1 MSGPIPQPTLE
12 SRFRSGDL
20 RALSRAVTLAEAGLP
35 AARPLLRAAR
45 EQAAQR
51 PGVVLGIT
59 GSPGSGKSTLT
70 DALIAHLRGL
80 GQRVAVVA
88 VDPSSPYSGGA
99 ILGDRIRM
107 LRHHADEGV
116 FMRSLASRGALGGLS
131 ARTMQVLA
139 LLEGAGFDWVILETV
154 GVGQSEVD
162 VASACDHTLL
172 VLTPAGGDGVQAFK
186 AGIMEIADVIAV
198 NKADLPG
205 ADRTVRELL
214 AAQGLGAH
222 DEHTWFAPIHK
233 TVAGAGQ
240 GRLNQGSTGQDSTGQ
255 GKPEQRL
262 EPTGIAELVAAV
274 LAHRDH
280 LGAAG
285 LTQRR
290 TRRAE
295 FEVRSLVQERLLR
308 RARETSADLYARVA
322 RGELDADAA
331 ADALLGGASL

>member
-1 MSGPIPQPTLE
+1 MTAPSAPPPGPLLD
-12 SRFRSGDL
+12 RYRAGDL
-20 RALSRAVTLAEAGLP
+20 RALARAVTLAEAGLP

-45 EQAAQR
+45 ERGARA
-51 PGVVLGIT
+51 VVLGVT

-70 DALIAHLRGL
+70 DALIAFLRSR
-80 GQRVAVVA
+80 GQRVAVLA

-116 FMRSLASRGALGGLS
+116 FVRSLASRGALGGLS
-131 ARTMQVLA
+131 ERTLGVLA

-162 VASACDHTLL
+162 VAAACDHTLL

-205 ADRTVRELL
+205 ADRTVRELM

-222 DEHTWFAPIHK
+222 DEHTWFAPIRR
-233 TVAGAGQ
+233 TVAAKG
-240 GRLNQGSTGQDSTGQ
+240 
-255 GKPEQRL
+255 E
-262 EPTGIAELVAAV
+262 GIEAVVAAV
-274 LAHRDH
+274 EAHRAH
-280 LGAAG
+280 LGEDG
-285 LTQRR
+285 LQRR
-290 TRRAE
+290 REARAAL
-295 FEVRSLVQERLLR
+295 EVRTLVQERLLR
-308 RARETSADLYARVA
+308 RARDLGRDLYARVA
-322 RGELDADAA
+322 RGDLDADDA
-331 ADALLGGASL
+331 ADTLLRGDL

>member
-1 MSGPIPQPTLE
+1 MSAPDPRATVHAPSPSLE

-45 EQAAQR
+45 EQAAHK
-51 PGVVLGIT
+51 PGIVLGIT

-70 DALIAHLRGL
+70 DALISHLRGL

-116 FMRSLASRGALGGLS
+116 FVRSLASRGALGGLS

-205 ADRTVRELL
+205 ADRTVRELV

-233 TVAGAGQ
+233 TVAGEGQ
-240 GRLNQGSTGQDSTGQ
+240 
-255 GKPEQRL
+255 
-262 EPTGIAELVAAV
+262 GIAELVTAV
-274 LAHRDH
+274 SAHRAH

-285 LTQRR
+285 LTERR

-308 RARETSADLYARVA
+308 RARATSADLYARVA

-331 ADALLGGASL
+331 ADALLGGELT

>member
-1 MSGPIPQPTLE
+1 MTAPTLE
-12 SRFRSGDL
+12 ARFRAGDP
-20 RALSRAVTLAEAGLP
+20 RALARAITLAESGLS

-45 EQAAQR
+45 ELAASR
-51 PGVVLGIT
+51 GPGGTVVLGVT

-70 DALIAHLRGL
+70 DALITFLRGQ
-80 GQRVAVVA
+80 GKRVAVLA

-107 LRHHADEGV
+107 LRHHADAGV
-116 FMRSLASRGALGGLS
+116 FVRSLASRGALGGLS

-139 LLEGAGFDWVILETV
+139 LLEGASFDWVILETV

-162 VASACDHTLL
+162 VAAACDHTLL

-205 ADRTVRELL
+205 ADRTVRELM
-214 AAQGLGAH
+214 AAQGLGRH
-222 DEHTWFAPIHK
+222 DEHTWLAPVRRTIAAK
-233 TVAGAGQ
+233 G
-240 GRLNQGSTGQDSTGQ
+240 
-255 GKPEQRL
+255 E
-262 EPTGIAELVAAV
+262 GIDKIVDAV
-274 LAHRDH
+274 LAHRAF
-280 LGAAG
+280 LGEAG
-285 LTQRR
+285 LRERR

-295 FEVRSLVQERLLR
+295 FEVRTLVQDRVLK
-308 RARETSADLYARVA
+308 RARGMSGDLYARVA

-331 ADALLGGASL
+331 ADALLAEA

>member
-1 MSGPIPQPTLE
+1 MTAPDPHSTIHTPPPSLE

-45 EQAAQR
+45 EQATRKPAI
-51 PGVVLGIT
+51 VLGIT

-70 DALIAHLRGL
+70 DALISHLRGL

-116 FMRSLASRGALGGLS
+116 FVRSLASRGALGGLS

-205 ADRTVRELL
+205 ADRTVRELV

-233 TVAGAGQ
+233 TVAGEGM
-240 GRLNQGSTGQDSTGQ
+240 
-255 GKPEQRL
+255 
-262 EPTGIAELVAAV
+262 GIAELVAAV
-274 LAHRDH
+274 LAHRAH

-285 LTQRR
+285 LTERR

-308 RARETSADLYARVA
+308 RARATSADLYARVA

-331 ADALLGGASL
+331 ADALLGGSDQGGSSSPHSQT